1 MRIQD
6 QVNHAHLTDENLAFY
21 RAIGVDDLT
30 IYPPPF
36 GHHGDLQTRAEMAD
50 YLKDVRRQAEN
61 HGLVFTNIAL
71 SGPDTVTLAQPE
83 RDEKIEQW
91 CEMLR
96 AMGDAGVPTL
106 GYNFKPIGN
115 FRTTSATGRGG
126 AKYSTFDYEEW
137 ERKPKEY
144 PDKQIDEAS
153 MWANIEYFLTRVI
166 PVADE
171 CGVRM
176 ALHPDDPPI
185 PEAMGGAARIVS
197 TLDQYERIFSLAP
210 SSSNAMLFCQGC
222 VTEMENDDVYEG
234 IRRIGS
240 QGKIVYVHFRNVKGT
255 GKYFEE
261 VFVDEG
267 DVDMLKAMQIYKAV
281 GFEGPFMMDHTP
293 SIPGDDAMAR
303 AGHALATGYI
313 QACIQ
318 AVYGR

>member
-61 HGLVFTNIAL
+61 HGLIFTNIAL
-71 SGPDTVTLAQPE
+71 SAPDTVTLAQPE

-137 ERKPKEY
+137 ERTPKEY

-166 PVADE
+166 PVAEE

-313 QACIQ
+313 RACIH

>member
-71 SGPDTVTLAQPE
+71 SGPDTVTLAQTE

-137 ERKPKEY
+137 ERTPKEY

-185 PEAMGGAARIVS
+185 PVIGGVARIMRSPEAFRRAIEIV
-197 TLDQYERIFSLAP
+197 P
-210 SSSNAMLFCQGC
+210 SDYNGIAFCQGC
-222 VTEMENDDVYEG
+222 FGEMGADVPEE
-234 IRRIGS
+234 IRSFGS
-240 QGKIVYVHFRNVKGT
+240 RGKIFFVDFRNVTGT
-255 GKYFEE
+255 AERFSET
-261 VFVDEG
+261 FPDDG
-267 DVDMLKAMQIYKAV
+267 DVDMAESMRAYKEVGFPGPMCPDHILRIDGDTAWGHQYWSYAIGHMKGLAQAV
-281 GFEGPFMMDHTP
+281 G
-293 SIPGDDAMAR
+293 I
-303 AGHALATGYI
+303 
-313 QACIQ
+313 
-318 AVYGR
+318 

>member
-61 HGLVFTNIAL
+61 HGLIFTNIAL

-96 AMGDAGVPTL
+96 AMGDAGVTTL

-137 ERKPKEY
+137 ERTPKEY

-166 PVADE
+166 PVAEE

-240 QGKIVYVHFRNVKGT
+240 QGKIVYVHFR
-255 GKYFEE
+255 
-261 VFVDEG
+261 
-267 DVDMLKAMQIYKAV
+267 
-281 GFEGPFMMDHTP
+281 
-293 SIPGDDAMAR
+293 
-303 AGHALATGYI
+303 
-313 QACIQ
+313 
-318 AVYGR
+318 